1 LLTEYFIKRISNR
14 LEIKPPKLSPE
25 ALGRLESY
33 NWPGNIRELENV
45 IERVL
50 AFSPGEI
57 VLPEQ
62 LPDEINQGPGS
73 LSEVSLSDKGMDV
86 EKELRHVRYLYMVK
100 AMEKCEGRMGEAA
113 SLLGM
118 TFRSFRYHFH
128 KLCDE
133 FGMNPGP
140 VE

>member
-1 LLTEYFIKRISNR
+1 
-14 LEIKPPKLSPE
+14 
-25 ALGRLESY
+25 
-33 NWPGNIRELENV
+33 
-45 IERVL
+45 
-50 AFSPGEI
+50 
-57 VLPEQ
+57 
-62 LPDEINQGPGS
+62 
-73 LSEVSLSDKGMDV
+73 MDV

-100 AMEKCEGRMGEAA
+100 AMEKCEGKMGEAA

-133 FGMNPGP
+133 FGRKSGP